1 MNELPETDPC
11 KEFWDRH
18 GANIVTRYKG
28 TCGER
33 LFRRPKKAI
42 FARDYGFFAAVLS
55 YMDKDMLI

>member
-18 GANIVTRYKG
+18 WANIVTRYKG

-33 LFRRPKKAI
+33 LFRRPKKRFLREIMAFSPQFYHTWI
-42 FARDYGFFAAVLS
+42 
-55 YMDKDMLI
+55 KIC

>member
-33 LFRRPKKAI
+33 LFRRPKK
-42 FARDYGFFAAVLS
+42 RFFAVVLS
-55 YMDKDMLI
+55 YMDKDMFI